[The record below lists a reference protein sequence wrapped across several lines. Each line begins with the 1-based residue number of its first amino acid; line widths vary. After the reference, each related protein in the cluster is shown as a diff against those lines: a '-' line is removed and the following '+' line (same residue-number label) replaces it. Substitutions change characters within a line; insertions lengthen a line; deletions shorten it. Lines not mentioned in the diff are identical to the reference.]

1 MLKIGILAD
10 RDEDREAI
18 AHAIE
23 LLTAREGFE
32 NSFSEIRAVEI
43 VIDETDW
50 VCAEWKNDNG
60 SQKRDTLS
68 GK

>member
-10 RDEDREAI
+10 HDEEREAI

-32 NSFSEIRAVEI
+32 CFVYSICTDSGERRRFSVGYF
-43 VIDETDW
+43 
-50 VCAEWKNDNG
+50 WKNCCADG
-60 SQKRDTLS
+60 
-68 GK
+68 